1 MDSIKAVLLHNG
13 TGMNKTHHRL
23 HRFIN
28 LIISK
33 IESVSICVICGELIH
48 NRKEMKII
56 PLLCSDSEWV
66 MSPGV
71 LLHISRRKID
81 LGS

>member
-48 NRKEMKII
+48 N
-56 PLLCSDSEWV
+56 PSERNKL
-66 MSPGV
+66 SY
-71 LLHISRRKID
+71 
-81 LGS
+81 

>member
-1 MDSIKAVLLHNG
+1 MYYSSLGHLLCIRNG
-13 TGMNKTHHRL
+13 IGMNKTHHRL

-48 NRKEMKII
+48 NRKALK
-56 PLLCSDSEWV
+56 
-66 MSPGV
+66 
-71 LLHISRRKID
+71 
-81 LGS
+81 

>member
-1 MDSIKAVLLHNG
+1 MYYSSLGHLLCIRNG
-13 TGMNKTHHRL
+13 IGMNKTHHRL

-48 NRKEMKII
+48 NRKEMNYSS
-56 PLLCSDSEWV
+56 LLLFSQETTFLSE
-66 MSPGV
+66 
-71 LLHISRRKID
+71 
-81 LGS
+81 

>member
-1 MDSIKAVLLHNG
+1 MYYSSLGHLLCIRNG
-13 TGMNKTHHRL
+13 IGMNKTHHRL

-48 NRKEMKII
+48 NPTEMHKMR
-56 PLLCSDSEWV
+56 PCKL
-66 MSPGV
+66 
-71 LLHISRRKID
+71 
-81 LGS
+81 